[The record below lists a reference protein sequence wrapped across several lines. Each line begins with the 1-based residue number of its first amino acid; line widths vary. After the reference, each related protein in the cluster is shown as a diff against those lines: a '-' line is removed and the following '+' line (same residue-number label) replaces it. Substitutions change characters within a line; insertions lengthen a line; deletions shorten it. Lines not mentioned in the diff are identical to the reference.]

1 MSLFDRLGGWAYA
14 HWRRILLA
22 SALLFVTAIAGLIE
36 GGRLAA
42 ATIVGLEA
50 DLAVEEVDR
59 ITGRPEAT
67 TLAVVVRA
75 PFAGPLHEKSP
86 FDPAFIEARER
97 ILQRVRS
104 EPGVEAIATAADAP
118 ALLAD
123 RMRNKEARAELVFV
137 TLRGDAN
144 QALQHYPAV
153 RKALRSDEL
162 DVQLTGNLAFVNDLA
177 EVLEHDL
184 IRAELISLPL
194 ALLVLLLVF
203 RTAVAAALPVMVGT
217 LAVVSG
223 IAVVML
229 LSHWFH
235 IAQYTINVC
244 SLIGFGVAID
254 YSLFLVSRYRDELAK
269 GHSYQEALST
279 AVATAGRAVAYS
291 GLAVGVGLAGLFFF
305 EGSYLSVMG
314 MGGSIVVAFAV
325 LFALTVLPATLAALG
340 PRIHKGKLPGV
351 GLERNTGFWHRLA
364 HAVMKRPVL
373 VLIPTLALL
382 AAFAGPVLGMRLAAT
397 DVSVLPEDTDARRG
411 VTALMADF
419 PSLAEER
426 LAVVVR
432 FPTEP
437 VLSAERIG
445 ALYDL
450 GTRIKA
456 IPGIAFV
463 EGIVPHE
470 VPSIAE
476 GEAAM
481 PVTREDAIE
490 LLLQPNEM
498 SGAQLEEGKKLTVR
512 GNVTVLY
519 AILSPKATPAERDH
533 AVLAIRSERAVFDGT
548 LSVGG
553 KAAHD
558 VDSTH
563 FMVSRAPR
571 AALFVI
577 GVTLLVVFVMLR
589 SVLLPIKAV
598 AMNVLSIGATFGV
611 LVWLFQDGHLFV
623 EVARP
628 LEPTLPV
635 LLFCV
640 SFGLSMDYEVLM
652 LARMKEAFDH
662 SGDNA
667 TAVAE
672 GLERSAGLV
681 TSAAAIMVSVFSAFA
696 LAHVVVLQ
704 ATGVGL
710 ALAVALDATLIRA
723 LLVPA
728 TMRLLGAWNWW
739 APKPLRGAGV
749 RH

>member
-1 MSLFDRLGGWAYA
+1 MNGFADLGSWMYA
-14 HWRRILLA
+14 RWRRVLLLGA
-22 SALLFVTAIAGLIE
+22 VVFALGIAGLID
-36 GGRLAA
+36 GGKLAA

-50 DLAVEEVDR
+50 DRAVHEVDA

-67 TLAVVVRA
+67 TLAVVLRA
-75 PFAGPLHEKSP
+75 PEHGALAGSSP
-86 FDPAFIEARER
+86 FDPAFVTARDRVLE
-97 ILQRVRS
+97 RVRNTR
-104 EPGVEAIATAADAP
+104 GVDAVATAQEAP
-118 ALLAD
+118 AMLAE
-123 RMRNKEARAELVFV
+123 RMRNKEAHAELAFV
-137 TLRGDAN
+137 TLHGEPDE
-144 QALQHYPAV
+144 ALQYYPEV
-153 RKALRSDEL
+153 RRALRSDEL
-162 DVQLTGNLAFVNDLA
+162 DVQLTGNLAFVTNLA

-184 IRAELISLPL
+184 IQAELISLPL
-194 ALLVLLLVF
+194 ALLVLLYVF
-203 RTAVAAALPVMVGT
+203 RTAVAAALPVLVGT

-223 IAVVML
+223 IATVML
-229 LSHWFH
+229 LSHWFQ

-269 GHSYQEALST
+269 GASYEEALRV
-279 AVATAGRAVAYS
+279 AVSTAGRAVAYS

-351 GLERNTGFWHRLA
+351 GLERGTGFWHRLA
-364 HAVMKRPVL
+364 RAVMARPILVL
-373 VLIPTLALL
+373 VPTLLL
-382 AAFAGPVLGMRLAAT
+382 LGAFAHPITRMRLAAT
-397 DVSVLPEDTDARRG
+397 DVTVLPSDTDARRG
-411 VTALMADF
+411 VDALASGF
-419 PSLAEER
+419 PELAQER
-426 LAVVVR
+426 IAVVVR
-432 FPTEP
+432 FPSEP
-437 VLSAERIG
+437 LLTSERIG

-450 GTRIKA
+450 GSRLQK
-456 IPGIAFV
+456 IPGIV
-463 EGIVPHE
+463 RVDGIVPHE
-470 VPSIAE
+470 MPMPE
-476 GEAAM
+476 GEPM
-481 PVTREDAIE
+481 PVSREDAAE

-498 SGAQLEEGKKLTVR
+498 SAATLEEGKRLTVK

-519 AILSPKATPAERDH
+519 AIVDGKATPAMRDH
-533 AVLAIRSERAVFDGT
+533 AVQAIRSERRVGDGN
-548 LSVGG
+548 LEVGG

-571 AALFVI
+571 AAIFVL
-577 GVTLLVVFVMLR
+577 GVTLIVVFVMLR
-589 SVLLPIKAV
+589 SLLLPLKAV
-598 AMNVLSIGATFGV
+598 AMNILSIGATFGV

-623 EVARP
+623 DVARP

-652 LARMKEAFDH
+652 LARMKEAYDRT
-662 SGDNA
+662 GDNT

-672 GLERSAGLV
+672 GLESSAGLV

-728 TMRLLGAWNWW
+728 TMRLFGSWNWW
-739 APKPLRGAGV
+739 APKPLRGTGIA
-749 RH
+749 H